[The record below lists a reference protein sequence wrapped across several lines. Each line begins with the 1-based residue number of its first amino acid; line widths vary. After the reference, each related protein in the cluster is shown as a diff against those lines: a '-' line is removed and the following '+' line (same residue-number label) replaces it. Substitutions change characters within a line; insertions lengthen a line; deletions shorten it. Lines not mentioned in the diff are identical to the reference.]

1 MGASF
6 LITLREGLEVS
17 LVLAILVAYLVKTG
31 RQSEVPAVWKGTG
44 AAAVLCLIV
53 GIVIYALIGG
63 LHGTANQIV
72 EGSIA
77 TAAAIVLTWMIF
89 WMRANARSIGADL
102 RNKVDAA
109 TTVGALVAIA
119 FVATVREGLETV
131 LFLLSA
137 ETGSSSGVEVV
148 LGGLLGLVVAA
159 VVGYAIYRG
168 GNRLNL
174 RRFFQVTGILLI
186 LFAAGLVG
194 KAFHEFR
201 EALGLESGLLI
212 DPVWTIES
220 GAWASG
226 TFYDFMKGLFGWHKE
241 TELIRLIAY
250 FAYMVPVMY
259 LFLKSPKRSRV
270 ASESVSATAS
280 PSGAARSEQELTSV

>member
-6 LITLREGLEVS
+6 LITLREGLEIS
-17 LVLAILVAYLVKTG
+17 LVLAILISYLVKSD
-31 RQSEVPAVWKGTG
+31 RRRDVSAVWKGAG
-44 AAAVLCLIV
+44 VASIGCLVV

-72 EGSIA
+72 EGCIA
-77 TAAAIVLTWMIF
+77 LAAAAVLTWMIF
-89 WMRANARSIGADL
+89 WMRANARSLGSEL
-102 RNKVDAA
+102 RTKVDVA
-109 TTVGALVAIA
+109 TSASALLVIA

-137 ETGSSSGVEVV
+137 ETGSSTGSEVV
-148 LGGLLGLVVAA
+148 LGGVLGLVVAA
-159 VVGYAIYRG
+159 VLGYVIYRG

-174 RRFFQVTGILLI
+174 KHFFRITGVLLV

-201 EALGLESGLLI
+201 EALGLESGWLI

-220 GAWASG
+220 GAWAEG
-226 TFYDFMKGLFGWHKE
+226 TFYDFMKGFFGWHKE
-241 TELIRLIAY
+241 TELVRLLAY
-250 FAYMVPVMY
+250 LAYLVPVMY
-259 LFLKSPKRSRV
+259 LFVKDPSSRR
-270 ASESVSATAS
+270 ATS
-280 PSGAARSEQELTSV
+280 SNDETTSELTSV

>member
-17 LVLAILVAYLVKTG
+17 LVLAILISYLVKTG
-31 RQSEVPAVWKGTG
+31 RRSEAGAVWQGTG
-44 AAAVLCLIV
+44 LAAFLCLVVGIAIHAAV
-53 GIVIYALIGG
+53 GG
-63 LHGTANQIV
+63 LNGKVEQVV

-77 TAAAIVLTWMIF
+77 TAAAVVLTWMIF
-89 WMRANARSIGADL
+89 WMRTNARTLGAEL
-102 RNKVDAA
+102 RGKVDAA
-109 TTVGALVAIA
+109 TTVTALAIIA

-137 ETGSSSGVEVV
+137 ETGSASGGDVV
-148 LGGLLGLVVAA
+148 IGGLAGLAVSAILGYV
-159 VVGYAIYRG
+159 IYKG

-174 RRFFQVTGILLI
+174 KRFFQITGVLLI

-201 EALGLESGLLI
+201 EALGLESGVLI

-220 GAWASG
+220 GLWAEG
-226 TFYDFMKGLFGWHKE
+226 TFYDFMKGFFGWHKE
-241 TELIRLIAY
+241 TELVRLIAY
-250 FAYMVPVMY
+250 FAYLVPVMF
-259 LFLKSPKRSRV
+259 LFLKPGRPSS
-270 ASESVSATAS
+270 STAS
-280 PSGAARSEQELTSV
+280 TTSAVDADRSSLTTV

>member
-6 LITLREGLEVS
+6 LITLREGLEIS
-17 LVLAILVAYLVKTG
+17 LVLAILISYLVKSD
-31 RQSEVPAVWKGTG
+31 RRRDVSAVWKGAG
-44 AAAVLCLIV
+44 VASIGCLVV

-72 EGSIA
+72 EGCIA
-77 TAAAIVLTWMIF
+77 LAAAAVLTWMIF
-89 WMRANARSIGADL
+89 WMRANARSLGSEL
-102 RNKVDAA
+102 RTKVDAA
-109 TTVGALVAIA
+109 TSASALLVIA

-137 ETGSSSGVEVV
+137 ETGSSTGSEVV
-148 LGGLLGLVVAA
+148 LGGVLGLVVAA
-159 VVGYAIYRG
+159 VLGYVIYRG

-174 RRFFQVTGILLI
+174 KHFFRITGVLLV

-201 EALGLESGLLI
+201 EALGLESGWLI

-220 GAWASG
+220 GAWAEG
-226 TFYDFMKGLFGWHKE
+226 TFYDFMKGFFGWHKE
-241 TELIRLIAY
+241 TELVRLLAY
-250 FAYMVPVMY
+250 LTYLVPVMY
-259 LFLKSPKRSRV
+259 LFVKDPSSRR
-270 ASESVSATAS
+270 ATS
-280 PSGAARSEQELTSV
+280 SNDETTSELTSV